1 MLLQGENDMPN
12 TAGQRAIEFHNLAAQ
27 AHLEAAASHNKGDH
41 LSAHEQS
48 RLAHEQSR
56 LAQEHSAEAH
66 RHSEQAAAQEE

>member
-12 TAGQRAIEFHNLAAQ
+12 TPGQRAIEFHNLAAQ

-48 RLAHEQSR
+48 RRAK
-56 LAQEHSAEAH
+56 EHAEEAH
-66 RHSEQAAAQEE
+66 RHSETAAAESK